1 MDVADDP
8 HRRQDPTDQYPRP
21 EFAGQDQPH
30 PGWTGPMDPPPDH
43 GEESYRGSGRLA
55 GRRAVI
61 TGGDSGI
68 GRAVALAYAREG
80 ADVLFTYL
88 EQERDEA
95 RETSRL
101 VEDAGQKA
109 VAVSCDIR
117 EEHNCRALVDRAVAE
132 FGGID
137 VLVNNAAYQMSQP
150 DGIEAITTEQF
161 DRVMRTNLYGMFW
174 LTKFALPHMPEG
186 GSVINTTSVQAYKP
200 SPHLLDY
207 AMTKGAIVTFTQGLA
222 QMVVERGI
230 RVNAVAPG
238 PVWTPLIPATLP
250 DTTEFG
256 KQSPLGRPAQPA
268 ELAPAYVYLASQE
281 AGYRHRGNH
290 ERDRWDA
297 AALRGSGRHLRGS
310 GRLGEF
316 RATEEDRVAGGQLGE
331 DAVEQGRS
339 GETADDA
346 QDRADVPACGGQG
359 AAGAGGEVPDEGP
372 AGHRVGSRD
381 LGGEDP
387 RRLAGET
394 RRQLD
399 AFLAGDAAAEGG

>member
-1 MDVADDP
+1 MADDP
-8 HRRQDPTDQYPRP
+8 HRQQDPTDQYPRP
-21 EFAGQDQPH
+21 DFAGQDQPH

-43 GEESYRGSGRLA
+43 GEESYRGSGRLV

-88 EQERDEA
+88 EQEQDEA
-95 RETSRL
+95 RETARL
-101 VEDAGQKA
+101 VEDAGRKA

-117 EEHNCRALVDRAVAE
+117 EERNCRALVDRAVAE

-174 LTKFALPHMPEG
+174 LTKFALPHIPEG

-222 QMVVERGI
+222 QMVAERGI

-281 AGYRHRGNH
+281 AGYVTAEIMNV
-290 ERDRWDA
+290 
-297 AALRGSGRHLRGS
+297 
-310 GRLGEF
+310 
-316 RATEEDRVAGGQLGE
+316 TGGTPL
-331 DAVEQGRS
+331 
-339 GETADDA
+339 
-346 QDRADVPACGGQG
+346 P
-359 AAGAGGEVPDEGP
+359 
-372 AGHRVGSRD
+372 
-381 LGGEDP
+381 
-387 RRLAGET
+387 
-394 RRQLD
+394 
-399 AFLAGDAAAEGG
+399 